1 MLKFIKIHFNRLKQ
15 TPFNN
20 TYNLNS
26 IRILKNFIGNYTY
39 NACICSIELG
49 YRIFYRSV
57 SIKYGDDKIRTCIL
71 DLNYNVIPNTDK
83 ALDLYSNCYHRQA
96 RYKLGE
102 HVEDPRVIMHKNNWF
117 VCYTD
122 GYVVGV
128 AKLDLECNTIYSQF
142 LHKPSEIKFKGGDG
156 REKNWLPISMG
167 EEIHFWYGDE
177 PRTFLVYEDVDTE
190 LKYKSFF
197 RTNQSVVT
205 KYGKIR
211 GGCSPIKYNDK
222 QQIWFFHT
230 LFENKYRIGAYLT
243 EGTQIIAITSQ
254 PIITGDRIVFPCGAV
269 QNENGWTISMGIN
282 DMSIGILHVSKDIV
296 FTPINFLKRI
306 LSSVMTNSELN

>member
-1 MLKFIKIHFNRLKQ
+1 MLRFFKKQSNRLNQ
-15 TPFNN
+15 TSDI
-20 TYNLNS
+20 TKYNLKS
-26 IRILKNFIGNYTY
+26 ITILNNFIGKSAY
-39 NACICSIELG
+39 NPCICNIEVG

-57 SIKYGDDKIRTCIL
+57 SRTAGDDTIRTCIL

-83 ALDLYSNCYHRQA
+83 VLDLYSNCSHNKA
-96 RYKLGE
+96 RYKPGE

-128 AKLDLECNTIYSQF
+128 AKLDLECNTIYSHF
-142 LHKPSEIKFKGGDG
+142 LYKPNEIKFKGGDG
-156 REKNWLPISMG
+156 REKNWLPISIG

-197 RTNQSVVT
+197 RTNQSMVT
-205 KYGKIR
+205 NYGKIR
-211 GGCSPIKYNDK
+211 GGCSPIKYNDT

-230 LFENKYRIGAYLT
+230 FFQNKYRIGAYLT
-243 EGTQIIAITSQ
+243 EGTKIIAITSE
-254 PIITGDRIVFPCGAV
+254 PILTGDPIVFPCGVV

-282 DMSIGILHVSKDIV
+282 DMSIGILHILKDIV
-296 FTPINFLKRI
+296 FTII
-306 LSSVMTNSELN
+306 